1 MNKKMTYI
9 RPRMAVHHVDT
20 FRPIADSGHKMLSG
34 KEPQS
39 EPSAAREHNFWEED
53 GGLWQ

>member
-53 GGLWQ
+53 GGLW

>member
-20 FRPIADSGHKMLSG
+20 FRPIADSGLKMQSG

-39 EPSAAREHNFWEED
+39 ELSAAREHIFWQED
-53 GGLWQ
+53 GVMW